1 MIEVPDGCVVLEPRM
16 VMDVAIVRLQPDQDG
31 RPIVVY
37 SRERIIRALMAAD
50 RMDRE
55 EAEEFFDY
63 NIASSWYGPRSPKF
77 TR

>member
-16 VMDVAIVRLQPDQDG
+16 VMDVAIVRLQPGLDG

-50 RMDRE
+50 GMTRE
-55 EAEEFFDY
+55 EAEDYFDY
-63 NIASSWYGPRSPKF
+63 NIAGDWYGPRSPKF